1 VVVFSSASSLA
12 GVLAPE
18 LYHAHAIRSLVHVV
32 KFAHL
37 EGVMDEW
44 VGPLLVLAIIAG
56 LQVREIND
64 GLQGIRKRQWEMER
78 KLDALLKHAGV
89 QFDPYAAVPPLV
101 EEALR
106 AGDKVEAIRHYR
118 QITGA
123 SRREAREF
131 VEELQR
137 RSKRA

>member
-1 VVVFSSASSLA
+1 
-12 GVLAPE
+12 LAPD
-18 LYHAHAIRSLVHVV
+18 LYHAHAIRSLFHVV

-89 QFDPYAAVPPLV
+89 QFDPYAAAPPLV
-101 EEALR
+101 LEALR
-106 AGDKVEAIRHYR
+106 AGDKVEAIRLYR
-118 QITGA
+118 QLTGA
-123 SRREAREF
+123 SRREARDF
-131 VEELQR
+131 VEEVQR
-137 RSKRA
+137 RAKRA